1 MVLDSLPR
9 EVLATRGTT
18 VSLDLIRPLPTLLA
32 LRRLPSPHQLEV
44 RMDQKKCE
52 KRDSIQYQNT
62 NAPFWPPLF
71 FAPPPLFASL
81 PQDYAPQ
88 EDTAQRVPRSR
99 LPATQEPTT
108 TLLAPSPLWT
118 ARLVT
123 LECSVQGPTILH
135 PRASVMLVTTA
146 LARQSLRL
154 NT

>member
-18 VSLDLIRPLPTLLA
+18 VSLGLTRPLPTLLA

-52 KRDSIQYQNT
+52 KRDGIKILTHLFGRLSSLLL
-62 NAPFWPPLF
+62 PLY
-71 FAPPPLFASL
+71 LLRL
-81 PQDYAPQ
+81 PQDFAPQ
-88 EDTAQRVPRSR
+88 EDTAQQVPRSR
-99 LPATQEPTT
+99 LPATQELTT